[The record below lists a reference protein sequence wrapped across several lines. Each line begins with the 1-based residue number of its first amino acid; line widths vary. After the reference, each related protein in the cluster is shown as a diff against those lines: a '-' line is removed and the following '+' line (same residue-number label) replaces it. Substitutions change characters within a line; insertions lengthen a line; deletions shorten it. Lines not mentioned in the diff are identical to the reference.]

1 MTRWADETLEE
12 RVLLNP
18 AFCASLL
25 WHFASSGG
33 KGKTRRPTFVECFL
47 ILPMVLH
54 AATREALPRTTR
66 TSLGVWLEDN
76 PTARA
81 TIAHRARIL
90 APFTKDA
97 LLFGGGQDLFH
108 FEGDLFVPHGGWASK
123 VKAALRRSTNEARAC
138 AKRAAFVGSWFCEAG
153 TPTTVMA
160 LMGVRP

>member
-18 AFCASLL
+18 AFCANLL
-25 WHFASSGG
+25 WQFGSAGG
-33 KGKTRRPTFVECFL
+33 VNGLRRATFFECFVL
-47 ILPMVLH
+47 LPMVLH

-66 TSLGVWLEDN
+66 TSLSVWLEDN
-76 PTARA
+76 PTARG

-97 LLFGGGQDLFH
+97 LLFGGTQGLFH
-108 FEGDLFVPHGGWASK
+108 FEGDLLVPRGDLSRK
-123 VKAALRRSTNEARAC
+123 VKAALRRSTDEVRAC
-138 AKRAAFVGSWFCEAG
+138 AKRAVFVGSWFCDAG
-153 TPTTVMA
+153 TPTTVLA